1 MDDKTAP
8 PQQVASKVVDSA
20 ELARLLLNST
30 GEGIYG
36 IDLDGN
42 CTFANPACAKLLG
55 FDSVEDLLGKHMHRL
70 VHHSRA
76 NGEPYPIEESPI
88 YKAFDQGEGT
98 HVDDEVMFCANGN
111 PFHAEYWSYPMRRG
125 DELIGCVVTFID
137 ISDRKRHEELQ
148 AQFARI
154 PEINPGPVVR
164 VDGDGTI
171 RLANIMA
178 RKVFGDDIVGCSW
191 PDRLSGLERRD
202 WENVLSA
209 EKPIR
214 IECEIDGRYYVFAHC
229 RDFEGDLVYVFGT
242 DITRQKLAE
251 ADLRIYLQ
259 IVSTS
264 TDYVTLINRDYVYDV
279 ANQAYLDLLGKTQAE
294 IVGHNMAAVIGE
306 ERFTNIAKP
315 NIDKALAGE
324 PASFQDHVN
333 TLDGGVRYLDLRCDP
348 FRDIENEVV
357 GVLVDGRDVTEEKEA
372 QDALREASD
381 LIRLLLDSTGEGIYG
396 IDLNGNCTF
405 ANPACAKLLGFDSVD
420 DLLGKQ
426 MHKLIHHTRSNG
438 EPYPVEECQI
448 YKAFRQGKGT
458 HIDDEVMFCANG
470 KPFQAEYWS
479 YPMFRDDELI
489 GCVVTFVDITERRRV
504 EDELRQTEKMAAL
517 GKLSAG
523 LAHELNNP
531 AAAATRAASQL
542 AEEIDELQAV
552 TIKLAKAEISTVQW
566 QLLTDSLDNMRQ
578 RGKSESEL
586 SPLEASDREEV
597 LLDWLEARSVE
608 DAWMIAPVLVSSGAE
623 MQVLESLDESF
634 TGDSLS
640 LAFIWFCRAITASE
654 QCRTVESSSA
664 SISELVN
671 TVKSYSHMD
680 RAPSLDVDIHQGI
693 EDTLRILHHK
703 LKNGV
708 EVIRDFDRDLPRVAA
723 QGSELNQVWT
733 NLFDNAVSAMD
744 GNGKITIKTYLD
756 DGTVTVLVNDN
767 GPGIPK
773 DIQHRIFE
781 PFFTTKE
788 VGVGTGLGLD
798 VVNRIVTNRCG
809 GRIDLESAP
818 GNTTFRVRIPVELEC
833 TNEASESEK

>member
-1 MDDKTAP
+1 LGEVTGKS
-8 PQQVASKVVDSA
+8 QQAAGKIVDSG
-20 ELARLLLNST
+20 ELAQLLLNST

-36 IDLDGN
+36 IDLEGN

-55 FDSVEDLLGKHMHRL
+55 FESVDDLLGQRIHDL
-70 VHHSRA
+70 VHHTRA
-76 NGEPYPIEESPI
+76 NGEPYPVTECRI
-88 YKAFDQGEGT
+88 YKAFHQGEGT
-98 HVDDEVMFCANGN
+98 HVDDEVMFCANGKS
-111 PFHAEYWSYPMRRG
+111 FHAEYWSYPIHHG

-137 ISDRKRHEELQ
+137 ITDRKQHEELQ

-154 PEINPGPVVR
+154 PDINPGPVVR
-164 VDGDGTI
+164 IDGDGTI

-191 PDRLSGLERRD
+191 PDRLSGLEQSD
-202 WENVLSA
+202 WKDVLDSK
-209 EKPIR
+209 KPVR
-214 IECEIDGRYYVFAHC
+214 IECEIDGRYYTFAHC

-242 DITRQKLAE
+242 DITAQKLAE
-251 ADLRIYLQ
+251 ADLRIYSQ
-259 IVSTS
+259 IVTTS
-264 TDYVTLINRDYVYDV
+264 TDFVTLINRDYVYEV
-279 ANQAYLDLLGKTQAE
+279 ANQSYRDLLGKTQEE
-294 IVGHNMAAVIGE
+294 IVGHNMAEVIGE
-306 ERFTNIAKP
+306 ERFTTIAKL

-324 PASFQDHVN
+324 SANYQSQLEVH
-333 TLDGGVRYLDLRCDP
+333 DGSVRYLDLRCDP
-348 FRDIENEVV
+348 FRDTEGDVI
-357 GVLVDGRDVTEEKEA
+357 GVLVDGRDITEEKEA
-372 QDALREASD
+372 QDALREADD
-381 LIRLLLDSTGEGIYG
+381 LIRLLLNSTGEGIYG

-405 ANPACAKLLGFDSVD
+405 ANPACAKLLGFESVD

-438 EPYPVEECQI
+438 KPYPVEECQI

-458 HIDDEVMFCANG
+458 HVDDEIMFCANG
-470 KPFQAEYWS
+470 NPFQAEYWS
-479 YPMFRDDELI
+479 YPMFRKEELV

-531 AAAATRAASQL
+531 AAAASRAANQL
-542 AEEIDELQAV
+542 GEEIDELQAA
-552 TIKLAKAEISTVQW
+552 TIKLAGAGTTSDQW
-566 QLLTDSLDNMRQ
+566 KLLTDSLDDMRQ
-578 RGKSESEL
+578 YVKEGTKL
-586 SPLEASDREEV
+586 SPLEANDREEE
-597 LLDWLEARSVE
+597 LMDWLETRDIE
-608 DAWMIAPVLVSSGAE
+608 PAWMIAPVLVSFGAE
-623 MQVLESLDESF
+623 LQVLEAVAEKF
-634 TGDSLS
+634 AGDMLS
-640 LAFIWFCRAITASE
+640 LAFVWLCRAITVSD

-708 EVIRDFDRDLPRVAA
+708 EVVKDFDRSLPHVTA

-744 GNGKITIKTYLD
+744 GKGKLTIKTYLD
-756 DGTVTVLVNDN
+756 DGTATVLVNDD
-767 GPGIPK
+767 GPGIPEE
-773 DIQHRIFE
+773 IQHRIFE

-788 VGVGTGLGLD
+788 VGDGTGLGLD

-809 GRIDLESAP
+809 GRIDLESEP
-818 GNTTFRVRIPVELEC
+818 GNTTFRVRIPVDLKC
-833 TNEASESEK
+833 EATESET